1 MKNNKK
7 SYHHGNLKAALIE
20 EATRIVIEEGID
32 SVTVRA
38 VSENVGVSRPALYR
52 HFRGKN
58 HLLCMVAEDGYKRL
72 NEELARAMDREDAD
86 ALSRFQR
93 IAVAYVRF
101 AVMNAPFYRLMFG
114 KSVVTRHPTEEL
126 QDAARET
133 FRVGFSVVEECS
145 RKGLIEGDPHDL
157 INVAWAMVHGLS
169 VLMIDGQ
176 VDRGKGMHTLLGE
189 SGVGT
194 SFDSEKIIE
203 FAVNTMITGMKA
215 SGE

>member
-1 MKNNKK
+1 
-7 SYHHGNLKAALIE
+7 
-20 EATRIVIEEGID
+20 IEEGVD
-32 SVTVRA
+32 NVTVRT
-38 VSENVGVSRPALYR
+38 VSENIGVSRPALYR

-58 HLLCMVAEDGYKRL
+58 HLLCTVAEDGYKRL
-72 NEELARAMDREDAD
+72 NIELARAIDHETEDA
-86 ALSRFQR
+86 LMRFQGM
-93 IAVAYVRF
+93 AVAYVRF

-126 QDAARET
+126 QNAARET
-133 FRVGFSVVEECS
+133 FRAGFSVVEECS
-145 RKGLIEGDPHDL
+145 RKGLISGDPVSL
-157 INVAWAMVHGLS
+157 LNVAWAMVHGLS

-176 VDRGKGMHTLLGE
+176 VDRGKGMRTLLGE

-215 SGE
+215 SE